1 MSLPVV
7 ASTSSNSSATS
18 SVVVTAPTGIAIGDL
33 LIGSYTSFRADGTQ
47 TALVPAGFTQ
57 IRGGSTKDIRASV
70 IVFFKVAVLADV
82 SAPNYTFQATSAT
95 NMNAQMLRITGAAAG
110 SEVTISEVD
119 ILGAVIANASTTIS
133 HTGASTPIVGQSLA
147 VICAGGH
154 SFSIGSVVTTSGYN
168 STPSVTWTERFDAG
182 NRDGSGDGASHAV
195 ATGPYTGTTQFTQYG
210 YETSSVFSF
219 VVSILF
225 LINGPQSVTPDVSH
239 LNIVPTLV
247 GLVGANNVAADVPH
261 LAIVPTI
268 SGINT
273 RVNNPVWTPEV
284 KTATT
289 WTPEIK

>member
-7 ASTSSNSSATS
+7 ASTSSNSSAAA

-33 LIGSYTSFRADGTQ
+33 LIGSYTSFRASGVQ
-47 TALVPAGFTQ
+47 TAILPTGFTQ
-57 IRGGSTKDIRASV
+57 IRAGSTDSTKATV
-70 IVFFKVAVLADV
+70 IAFFKVAVLADV
-82 SAPNYTFQATSAT
+82 SAPNYTFAATNAT
-95 NMNAQMLRITGAAAG
+95 NMDAQMLRITGVAAG
-110 SEVTISEVD
+110 SEVTISETDV
-119 ILGAVIANASTTIS
+119 LVAHASTTIS
-133 HTGASTPIVGQSLA
+133 QTGASTPAVGQSLA
-147 VICAGGH
+147 VMCVGGH
-154 SFSIGSVVTTSGYN
+154 SFSIAAVVTTSGYN

-182 NRDGSGDGASHAV
+182 NRDGSSDGASHAV

-210 YETSSVFSF
+210 YETSLVFPD

-268 SGINT
+268 NGVSSQ
-273 RVNNPVWTPEV
+273 VNNPIWTDQT